1 MKRLVRDA
9 LNIRCIVCPAT
20 VHDGLYRS
28 PAQPRRANVIE
39 HRQKGRLAAL
49 TLISVLSFSR
59 SIAMGQTTQPDGTAN
74 VGRGL
79 RAREAMLEI
88 FRKKDETAVD
98 RYFSEPFIQH
108 DVTVPD
114 GLPGLRTLAAEVAAS
129 PDANITIYRTLED
142 GEFVLLHSKYE
153 GLSGHAGPM
162 IAFDLF
168 RFRGNRIVE
177 HWGGQEPEAPPN
189 PSGRTQVDGPVDVVD
204 RDKTEANRALVR
216 SFKQVITV
224 DLRFDRVEE
233 FIDADHYMQ
242 HASKV
247 GDGIGQMKARIAH
260 VVKPGTGPVLQPRRY
275 IADGN
280 FVLALVEAHAKGGP
294 TSNWDLFRV
303 ENGKIVEH
311 WDVLAAVPP
320 REQWKNAN
328 GPY

>member
-1 MKRLVRDA
+1 M
-9 LNIRCIVCPAT
+9 
-20 VHDGLYRS
+20 
-28 PAQPRRANVIE
+28 IE
-39 HRQKGRLAAL
+39 HRQKARLAAL
-49 TLISVLSFSR
+49 TLISVLSFPR
-59 SIAMGQTTQPDGTAN
+59 SMAMGQTTRTDRTAN
-74 VGRGL
+74 VDRGL
-79 RAREAMLEI
+79 KAREAMLEI
-88 FRKKDETAVD
+88 FRKKDQTAVD
-98 RYFSEPFIQH
+98 RYFSEPFVQH

-114 GLPGLRTLAAEVAAS
+114 GLPGLRALAAEVAAS
-129 PDANITIYRTLED
+129 PYVDITIYRTLED

-153 GLSGHAGPM
+153 ALPGHAGPM

-168 RFRGNRIVE
+168 RFRGDKIVE
-177 HWGGQEPEAPPN
+177 HWGGHEPETPPN

-204 RDKTEANRALVR
+204 RDKTEVNRTLVR

-224 DLRFDRVEE
+224 DLKFDRVGE

-247 GDGIGQMKARIAH
+247 GDGVRQMKARVAD
-260 VVKPGTGPVLQPRRY
+260 VVKPGTEPVLQPRRY

-311 WDVLAAVPP
+311 WDVLAPVPP

>member
-1 MKRLVRDA
+1 MID
-9 LNIRCIVCPAT
+9 
-20 VHDGLYRS
+20 
-28 PAQPRRANVIE
+28 

-49 TLISVLSFSR
+49 TLMSVLSFPR
-59 SIAMGQTTQPDGTAN
+59 SMAIGQTTQTDRTAN
-74 VGRGL
+74 VDRGL
-79 RAREAMLEI
+79 KAREAMLEI
-88 FRKKDETAVD
+88 FRKKDPTAVD
-98 RYFSEPFIQH
+98 RYFSDPFVQH

-114 GLPGLRTLAAEVAAS
+114 GLPGLRALAAEVAAS
-129 PDANITIYRTLED
+129 PDANITIYRTLDD

-153 GLSGHAGPM
+153 GLPGHAGPM

-168 RFRGNRIVE
+168 RFRAGKIVE

-189 PSGRTQVDGPVDVVD
+189 PSGRTQVDGPVDVID
-204 RDKTEANRALVR
+204 RDKTEVNRALVR

-224 DLRFDRVEE
+224 DLKFDRVGE

-247 GDGIGQMKARIAH
+247 GDGVRQMKARVAD
-260 VVKPGTGPVLQPRRY
+260 VVKSGTEPALQPRRY

-311 WDVLAAVPP
+311 WDVLAPVPP

>member
-1 MKRLVRDA
+1 M
-9 LNIRCIVCPAT
+9 
-20 VHDGLYRS
+20 
-28 PAQPRRANVIE
+28 IE

-204 RDKTEANRALVR
+204 RDKTETNRALVR